1 MTDGESVTLG
11 HPAEGEGLSDN
22 ISQGA
27 IPLLE
32 QSWEAILLVCVS
44 QQKMFVA

>member
-1 MTDGESVTLG
+1 MTDAGSVTLG
-11 HPAEGEGLSDN
+11 HPAEAEGLSDN

-32 QSWEAILLVCVS
+32 QSSEAILPVCVS
-44 QQKMFVA
+44 QQKMLVA